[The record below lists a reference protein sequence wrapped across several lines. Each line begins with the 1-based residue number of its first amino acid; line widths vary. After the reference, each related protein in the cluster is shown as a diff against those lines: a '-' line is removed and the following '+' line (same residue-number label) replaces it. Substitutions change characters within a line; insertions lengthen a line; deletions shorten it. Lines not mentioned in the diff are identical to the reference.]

1 MSAGGLI
8 TFVGYFDTLVWPMI
22 ALGQVVSMRSRA
34 KASLKRVTN
43 FLDQEEEIHNPDNAY
58 VLEDVKGNVTFKDFS
73 FAYPNTDADVLKN
86 ITIDIKAGESVGVVG
101 KIGSGKTTLV
111 NTLLRLY
118 NIDKGKVFIDGHDVM
133 DCDIES
139 VRNAIGYVPQDNFL
153 FSDKVK
159 TT

>member
-1 MSAGGLI
+1 M
-8 TFVGYFDTLVWPMI
+8 
-22 ALGQVVSMRSRA
+22 
-34 KASLKRVTN
+34 
-43 FLDQEEEIHNPDNAY
+43 
-58 VLEDVKGNVTFKDFS
+58 
-73 FAYPNTDADVLKN
+73 LKN
-86 ITIDIKAGESVGVVG
+86 VTIDIKAGESVGVVG

-139 VRNAIGYVPQDNFL
+139 VRDAIGYVPQDNFL